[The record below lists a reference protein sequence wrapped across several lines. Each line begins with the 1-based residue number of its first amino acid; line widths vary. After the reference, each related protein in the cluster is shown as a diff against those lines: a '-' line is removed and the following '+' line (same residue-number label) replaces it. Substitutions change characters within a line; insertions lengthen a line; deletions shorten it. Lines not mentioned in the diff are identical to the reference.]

1 RTEKGQPSVCAFR
14 SSNRSHKYS
23 MTRILI
29 ADDHTIVRKGLKQ
42 ILSEGMKNVEFG
54 ESANAS
60 ETLTLVKKK
69 FDLLILDLSMP
80 GRSGLDLLKD
90 VKIQS
95 PKLPIL
101 VLSMYPEDQYA
112 LRVIKAGAMGYLTKD
127 SAPEELV
134 NAVTKIL
141 NGGNYISDALSGQLI
156 TMVQRPQ
163 LGEGYEQLSDR
174 EFQVL
179 KLIASGKTVS
189 EIGEALS
196 LSVKT
201 VSTYRAR
208 ILEKLNLTS
217 NSELTRYA
225 MQNKLV
231 E

>member
-1 RTEKGQPSVCAFR
+1 
-14 SSNRSHKYS
+14 

-42 ILSEGMKNVEFG
+42 ILTEGMRNVEFG
-54 ESANAS
+54 ESSNAS

-90 VKIQS
+90 VKVQS

-134 NAVTKIL
+134 TAVSKIL
-141 NGGNYISDALSGQLI
+141 NGGKYISAALSDQLI
-156 TMVQRPQ
+156 DQVQRPKQ
-163 LGEGYEQLSDR
+163 GEDYEQLSDR

-179 KLIASGKTVS
+179 KLIASGKTAT
-189 EIGEALS
+189 EIAEALS

-201 VSTYRAR
+201 VSTYRTR
-208 ILEKLNLTS
+208 ILEKLHLSS
-217 NSELTRYA
+217 NAELTRYA
-225 MQNKLV
+225 LQRKLV

>member
-1 RTEKGQPSVCAFR
+1 
-14 SSNRSHKYS
+14 

>member
-1 RTEKGQPSVCAFR
+1 
-14 SSNRSHKYS
+14 

-42 ILSEGMKNVEFG
+42 ILSEGMRNVEFG
-54 ESANAS
+54 ESANAV
-60 ETLTLVKKK
+60 ETLSLIKKK
-69 FDLLILDLSMP
+69 YDLLILDLSMP

-90 VKIQS
+90 VKVLA

-141 NGGNYISDALSGQLI
+141 NGGKFISPALSDQLLSLI
-156 TMVQRPQ
+156 QRPQ
-163 LGEGYEQLSDR
+163 QGEDYEQLSDR

-179 KLIASGKTVS
+179 KLIASGKTATEVA
-189 EIGEALS
+189 GALS

-201 VSTYRAR
+201 VSTYRTR
-208 ILEKLNLTS
+208 ILDKLRLSS
-217 NSELTRYA
+217 NAELTRYA
-225 MQNKLV
+225 LQRKLV
-231 E
+231 D